1 MRRGLANNTVIF
13 HTDAVSVTFSVKTK
27 ADQSLSKDSENRSS
41 GRSVFEL
48 IRQQFKKIHLPKK
61 GRTPPIPQHL
71 NIDMTSSEKKRTVP
85 ELLIEEENNDAN
97 GSDRQEDST
106 KQILK
111 ELYNIQAPA
120 RALPV
125 RIELWD
131 LGGQIIFYT
140 THQHVLSSRSLYL
153 LLLDLSRDLQNVVQD
168 ETLDPLQ
175 RRQMSVKGMYFN
187 SIILKLYCRY
197 EYTGLV

>member
-13 HTDAVSVTFSVKTK
+13 RTDTVSVTFSVKK
-27 ADQSLSKDSENRSS
+27 KSDQSLSKDSENRSS
-41 GRSVFEL
+41 GRSVFEM

-61 GRTPPIPQHL
+61 GRTPPVPQHL
-71 NIDMTSSEKKRTVP
+71 IVDLISSEKKPAVP

-97 GSDRQEDST
+97 GSDSQEDST
-106 KQILK
+106 KQIMK
-111 ELYNIQAPA
+111 KLYNIQASA

-153 LLLDLSRDLQNVVQD
+153 LLLDISRDLQNVVQD

-175 RRQMSVKGMYFN
+175 RRLMSVKGMHFN
-187 SIILKLYCRY
+187 SIILRHCEKSVVMM
-197 EYTGLV
+197 T